1 MVKLSRLEEIT
12 DLRTVWPFKAYL
24 ECAKVKDEEIK
35 AVLEGL
41 ALAIRSYPRG
51 RRIRCCWI

>member
-35 AVLEGL
+35 AVLKGL
-41 ALAIRSYPRG
+41 ALAIRSYTRG
-51 RRIRCCWI
+51 RRIRC